1 MINAKK
7 TFFMLTAC
15 TVLAVTISASTFSAP
30 RVMIAQEATGKEP
43 LQIAQTETSGVAFAA
58 QPVAASENDVG
69 TQRVTADVSPA
80 GTPIEWSL
88 SWQDPGDDRAMEE
101 YLSIAVVDEAAID
114 LTCHRR
120 FTGTAILRCE
130 FESNPDIYDTATVTA
145 GYPESSTDL
154 LESQVTVF
162 ALSGTDDAEY
172 ENQVTGVCGEM
183 DVVSAGATICYTTG
197 TEITGQVEGLLT
209 SGETDVFLVY
219 DYADELL
226 NGIETSVLEEINSA
240 MRYVFFSNT
249 TPGAERVEELSDY
262 VSGFIYGAEPLTA
275 LYLDEFGAFGYEGNG
290 TVYSLTDTG
299 AGTDDGYADFIA
311 ELESANGFESVAYE
325 FDADDYADDPSMFL
339 SDFGDMSDAEWIILS
354 DSRFFESLITA
365 IADYG
370 SGIEQYAK
378 FLIWHSDGTEDY
390 LSLLP
395 DGNYV
400 AYTYEFH
407 PERIAGYISD
417 TMNGESV
424 EETYCT
430 DAIRL

>member
-7 TFFMLTAC
+7 TFFMLAAC

-30 RVMIAQEATGKEP
+30 RVMSAQEATGKEP

-145 GYPESSTDL
+145 GYPESSEDL
-154 LESQVTVF
+154 QNSVVMIF
-162 ALSGTDDAEY
+162 ALRETDDTEY
-172 ENQVTGVCGEM
+172 EEQLTEVLQEM
-183 DVVSAGATICYTTG
+183 NIVSSRAMINYTTG
-197 TEITGQVEGLLT
+197 AEITYQLDRIFNDGAA
-209 SGETDVFLVY
+209 DVFLVY
-219 DYADELL
+219 DHEDELL
-226 NGIETSVLEEINSA
+226 NGIETSVLEEISSA
-240 MRYVFFSNT
+240 GQYVFFSNT
-249 TPGAERVEELSDY
+249 TPGAERVEELSEY

-365 IADYG
+365 ITDYG
-370 SGIEQYAK
+370 SGIEQYGK

-390 LSLLP
+390 LSILP

-424 EETYCT
+424 EETYCI